1 MVKLDCSSISLKSG
15 KGIYPR
21 LRVSVTILS
30 GYL

>member
-1 MVKLDCSSISLKSG
+1 MVKIDCSSIPLKSG

-30 GYL
+30 GYQ

>member
-1 MVKLDCSSISLKSG
+1 MVMLDRSSISLKSG

-30 GYL
+30 GYQ